1 MVGCAPAG
9 GLGDTHSE
17 YTPLGASHKCHTVFV
32 ILCLACFTTH
42 NALKFNSC
50 YSLKT
55 EFQIGKERK
64 EDSDSVPTPPSTRA
78 SVHPSTHAF
87 ALSLRM
93 RSLTRASGT
102 SCTVLLCGRPWA
114 GDPTS
119 RSPRLPQ
126 CMHLLSH
133 CLLARGCVFTL
144 QRVSQSSPSSDVV
157 AITRLMQTFSPQ
169 RVPPPA
175 GRLPHVPGSRV
186 PTSMQKSKCDF
197 RLDGLRWGNV
207 SSQGLS
213 TCSPVRCS
221 IGTASLPANPVLSPA
236 ATPHTSSL
244 GAHTSP
250 LCSWSSGLPL
260 PPEWSKVFELTGPHC
275 MSPSVCWYLGPG
287 TSGIIFVGFLLGL
300 KVLLLMGFTVTH
312 ICRWRSL

>member
-1 MVGCAPAG
+1 M
-9 GLGDTHSE
+9 TRF
-17 YTPLGASHKCHTVFV
+17 PL
-32 ILCLACFTTH
+32 L
-42 NALKFNSC
+42 
-50 YSLKT
+50 
-55 EFQIGKERK
+55 
-64 EDSDSVPTPPSTRA
+64 PPP
-78 SVHPSTHAF
+78 VHPSIHP
-87 ALSLRM
+87 RM
-93 RSLTRASGT
+93 RSRSHSACVHLRVPLVPRA
-102 SCTVLLCGRPWA
+102 
-114 GDPTS
+114 
-119 RSPRLPQ
+119 
-126 CMHLLSH
+126 
-133 CLLARGCVFTL
+133 
-144 QRVSQSSPSSDVV
+144 QSSSAAGPGQVTQPQGVPGCHSACTSSVIVCLPGAVCSRCSECPSPHRPRTWWPLPASC
-157 AITRLMQTFSPQ
+157 RHSPP
-169 RVPPPA
+169 RGYLSLA
-175 GRLPHVPGSRV
+175 GRLPHVPGSRA

-244 GAHTSP
+244 GAHASA

-275 MSPSVCWYLGPG
+275 MSPSVRWYLGPG